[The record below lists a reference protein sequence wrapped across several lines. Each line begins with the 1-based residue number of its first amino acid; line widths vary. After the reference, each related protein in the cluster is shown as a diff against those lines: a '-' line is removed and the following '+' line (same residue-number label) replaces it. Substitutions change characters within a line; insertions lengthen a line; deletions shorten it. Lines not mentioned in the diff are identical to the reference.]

1 MKDREARADDRKGFG
16 VGMSRRMAIAVAAF
30 VLVLG
35 GVAAFGWLHV
45 RSQQPVVMFTPEA
58 SAPEGD
64 SGKMADASASHVAKE
79 GTSRDAPESAKIP
92 PTAPGFAPNPGEVL
106 EFSASVAKVNDVASL
121 RLRVGDKT
129 ELRGTQAWHLQAF
142 AHTKNPLRLVFEL
155 DDQFDSY
162 SVPGTY
168 ASLQYEMHLSERGQ
182 KVNSVQHLS
191 ATGKEPAPAGASVA
205 RVLPGTR
212 DPLGLMQYLRSV
224 DWSSTREVRSPVFDG
239 RKLYEVRAGK
249 TGTADVS
256 VPAGTYAANAIEI
269 QVYDNG
275 TEMKDA
281 HFTLYV
287 TKDDRRIPVLLE
299 AVMPFAAVRV
309 ELTKRSD

>member
-1 MKDREARADDRKGFG
+1 
-16 VGMSRRMAIAVAAF
+16 MSRRMAVAVAAF

-45 RSQQPVVMFTPEA
+45 RSQQPAVVFTPEVSVTGGN
-58 SAPEGD
+58 SAKTE
-64 SGKMADASASHVAKE
+64 DAYASHVAKE
-79 GTSRDAPESAKIP
+79 GTPRGAPVSAETLP
-92 PTAPGFAPNPGEVL
+92 PAPGFAPNPGEVL

-129 ELRGTQAWHLQAF
+129 ELRGKQAWHLQAF

-224 DWSSTREVRSPVFDG
+224 DWSDTREVQSPVFDG
-239 RKLYEVRAGK
+239 RKLYEVRAEK
-249 TGTADVS
+249 TGTAKVS
-256 VPAGTYAANAIEI
+256 VPAGAYAANAIEI
-269 QVYDNG
+269 HVYDNG

-299 AVMPFAAVRV
+299 AVMPFAAARV
-309 ELTKRSD
+309 ELTKYDH

>member
-1 MKDREARADDRKGFG
+1 
-16 VGMSRRMAIAVAAF
+16 MAISAAAF

-45 RSQQPVVMFTPEA
+45 RSQQPAVTFSPDPAESGRGNTTNEA
-58 SAPEGD
+58 TAHGPSEVAGESSAKPAPE
-64 SGKMADASASHVAKE
+64 
-79 GTSRDAPESAKIP
+79 
-92 PTAPGFAPNPGEVL
+92 PGFAPSPGEVL

-121 RLRVGDKT
+121 RLRVGDKM
-129 ELRGTQAWHLQAF
+129 ELRGKEAWHLQAF

-168 ASLQYEMHLSERGQ
+168 ASLQYEMHLNEHGQ

-191 ATGKEPAPAGASVA
+191 TTGKEPAPQGASVA
-205 RVLPGTR
+205 RVSPGTR

-224 DWSSTREVRSPVFDG
+224 DWSTTKEVRSPAFDG
-239 RKLYEVRAGK
+239 RKLYDVRVEK
-249 TGTADVS
+249 TGTAKVS
-256 VPAGTYAANAIEI
+256 VPAGNYITNAIAI
-269 QVYDNG
+269 HVYDNG

-281 HFTLYV
+281 RFTLYL

-299 AVMPFAAVRV
+299 AAMPFAAVRV
-309 ELTKRSD
+309 ELTKYDR